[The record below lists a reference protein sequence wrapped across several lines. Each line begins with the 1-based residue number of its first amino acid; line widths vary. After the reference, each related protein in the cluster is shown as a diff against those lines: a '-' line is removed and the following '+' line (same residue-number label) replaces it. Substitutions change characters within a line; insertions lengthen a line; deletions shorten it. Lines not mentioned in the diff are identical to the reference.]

1 MKSIFVREI
10 RENYAEKTIRNEIV
24 MIRDLD
30 YPPLKYNEKI
40 YHEESDE
47 YIKIISVTR
56 TTNNTYIYTIDV
68 KYEETPNSIA
78 IKKANA
84 KKYEEDRLKT
94 VEEKSRGLE
103 LKCKEIESK
112 LNTKKSLFARIFS

>member
-10 RENYAEKTIRNEIV
+10 RENYVEKNIRNEII

-30 YPPLKYNEKI
+30 YPPLKHNEKI
-40 YHEESDE
+40 YHEQSDE
-47 YIKIISVTR
+47 YLKVIDVTR

-78 IKKANA
+78 IKEANA
-84 KKYEEDRLKT
+84 KEYEENKLKAI
-94 VEEKSRGLE
+94 EEKSRGLE
-103 LKCKEIESK
+103 LKCKELEAK